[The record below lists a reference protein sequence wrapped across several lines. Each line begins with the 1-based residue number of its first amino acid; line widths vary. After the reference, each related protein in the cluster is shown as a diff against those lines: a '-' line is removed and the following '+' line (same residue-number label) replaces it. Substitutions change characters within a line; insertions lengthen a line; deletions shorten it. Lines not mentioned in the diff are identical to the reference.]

1 MNEMTEV
8 LCGTAPESVHRAFFE
23 RGIKL
28 RETGACMCL
37 EAPVAG
43 HIDLMTA
50 FLCGKQYA
58 ARQSPELL
66 QKRADNIIDENLGTK
81 YPQDVPLSAEQI
93 GDWFLCNR
101 RTVAEILLQD
111 AEKSGLKII
120 DVAQGYVSCSLCRAG
135 ENAVITDDPSI
146 ADALERDGKIQVL
159 KIEKGDIL
167 LPGYGYGFIGGASG
181 WIGDTLYFFGD
192 IQTHRDGE
200 KIREFLERRGIHYEC
215 LLPSRKL
222 IDIGSIING

>member
-1 MNEMTEV
+1 M
-8 LCGTAPESVHRAFFE
+8 
-23 RGIKL
+23 
-28 RETGACMCL
+28 
-37 EAPVAG
+37 AG

-66 QKRADNIIDENLGTK
+66 QKRADN
-81 YPQDVPLSAEQI
+81 
-93 GDWFLCNR
+93 
-101 RTVAEILLQD
+101 
-111 AEKSGLKII
+111 II